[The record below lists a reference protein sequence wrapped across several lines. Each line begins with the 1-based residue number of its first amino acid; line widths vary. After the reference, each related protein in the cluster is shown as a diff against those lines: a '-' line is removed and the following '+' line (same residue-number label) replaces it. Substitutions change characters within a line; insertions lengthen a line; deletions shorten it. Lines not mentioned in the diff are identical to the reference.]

1 MGHYHNLQDDKEDE
15 YIDMGH
21 IHNLHDDKED
31 EYYYKDEQP
40 HLNLVMIAMISVV
53 TYYCLR

>member
-1 MGHYHNLQDDKEDE
+1 MAHYHNLQDDK
-15 YIDMGH
+15 DMGH

-40 HLNLVMIAMISVV
+40 HLNLVIIAIILMV